1 MGLMKT
7 KPKLFV
13 ASRIQADDVLLRFP
27 NSIPVITLRGPRD
40 PSLKEPRLAKLHLEV
55 LVDDIQEPLDG
66 CILPSRKQA
75 LAILDAWKRCC
86 GQGSKVVMLHCEAGI
101 SRSTAA
107 ALGLHYLG
115 SSNPTTGVAVAAQKL
130 FAVNQFGHPNKL
142 LLEMLLCTQYDPG
155 QARVISAQLIAA
167 YQALQNAENNENG
180 TLCD

>member
-13 ASRIQADDVLLRFP
+13 ASRIQVDDVLLRFP

-86 GQGSKVVMLHCEAGI
+86 GRDA
-101 SRSTAA
+101 RSSCSIARLGFPAQRAA
-107 ALGLHYLG
+107 ALGIHYLA
-115 SSNPTTGVAVAAQKL
+115 SSNPITGVAVTVQKL

-142 LLEMLLCTQYDPG
+142 LLEMLLCTQHDPG
-155 QARVISAQLIAA
+155 QARVISAQLIGRQPSSAKHRK
-167 YQALQNAENNENG
+167 
-180 TLCD
+180 